1 MHLPKPHGAHF
12 IIILWHHMNTSV
24 HSDTKMTIILP
35 LYLVSKIYTALSMNR
50 IQSGPE
56 NENASTFN
64 NNELSD
70 IARLKLLSFHGMS
83 ILMLNNNLVNFIV
96 TLVTK

>member
-1 MHLPKPHGAHF
+1 
-12 IIILWHHMNTSV
+12 MNG
-24 HSDTKMTIILP
+24 
-35 LYLVSKIYTALSMNR
+35 

-83 ILMLNNNLVNFIV
+83 ILMLNNNC
-96 TLVTK
+96 

>member
-1 MHLPKPHGAHF
+1 
-12 IIILWHHMNTSV
+12 MNTSV
-24 HSDTKMTIILP
+24 HSDTKMTIRKNDHHSSSL
-35 LYLVSKIYTALSMNR
+35 LGKQIYTALSMNG

-96 TLVTK
+96 TFSY